1 MKVIG
6 LVGVSALGK
15 SPFVEMLI
23 GALRVDGFTVSTI
36 KRAPDGF
43 DLDRPGKV
51 SWTRREAGCRE
62 VMLVGDRRLVLM
74 REFRDAPQPPLE
86 ELVARL
92 EPVDVVIAEGFQDA
106 AVPTIE
112 VVVPGSGR
120 APRWPGN
127 PHIVAIVVD
136 PADADVP
143 APLPRFA
150 VADVAGLADFIV
162 AQLALA
168 RRA

>member
-1 MKVIG
+1 MNVIG
-6 LVGVSALGK
+6 LLGVSALGK

-51 SWTRREAGCRE
+51 SWARREAGCRE
-62 VMLVGDRRLVLM
+62 VMLAGDRRLVLM
-74 REFRDAPQPPLE
+74 QEFRDAPQPPLE

-92 EPVDVVIAEGFQDA
+92 LPVDVVIAEGFQDA

-120 APRWPGN
+120 APRWPSS

-150 VADVAGLADFIV
+150 VADVAGLADFIK
-162 AQLALA
+162 AQLALV